1 METGSGGGGSWTVGS
16 REGNSDQT
24 NKVNLHLSFDKGRKE
39 GIHTFI
45 HKNRVTETHTQTQ
58 RIIRER
64 ERERERE
71 RNGSSNGI
79 DEKNTSEANGDSTL
93 STPHPFAPSL
103 FRSPLSS

>member
-24 NKVNLHLSFDKGRKE
+24 NKVNLLLSFDKGRKE

-45 HKNRVTETHTQTQ
+45 HKNRVTDTHTQTH

-71 RNGSSNGI
+71 KWKQQW
-79 DEKNTSEANGDSTL
+79 D
-93 STPHPFAPSL
+93 
-103 FRSPLSS
+103 

>member
-64 ERERERE
+64 EREREKWKQQW
-71 RNGSSNGI
+71 
-79 DEKNTSEANGDSTL
+79 D
-93 STPHPFAPSL
+93 
-103 FRSPLSS
+103 